1 EQTLSHVAKRAD
13 WLSEPLVAWCTG
25 AGTRGAA
32 APPGLK
38 SLLLHLYRLTSL
50 PEKPPSPAIDWVY
63 YKTAV
68 AKAGIVDEFERKV
81 RVSSSVRCCR
91 CFEIQ
96 VETAKIAAEYAQAS
110 KSRILEKFITMIPFD
125 QMTFED
131 LNKVFP
137 ETKLDKEKYPY
148 WPHKP
153 IEDL

>member
-1 EQTLSHVAKRAD
+1 MV
-13 WLSEPLVAWCTG
+13 
-25 AGTRGAA
+25 
-32 APPGLK
+32 
-38 SLLLHLYRLTSL
+38 LTSL

-68 AKAGIVDEFERKV
+68 AKAGIVDEFERKYNALKLHCQKQSRINV
-81 RVSSSVRCCR
+81 LTKSFVLL
-91 CFEIQ
+91 Q
-96 VETAKIAAEYAQAS
+96 AKIAAEYAQAS
-110 KSRILEKFITMIPFD
+110 KSRIVQSLERELEKFITMIPFD